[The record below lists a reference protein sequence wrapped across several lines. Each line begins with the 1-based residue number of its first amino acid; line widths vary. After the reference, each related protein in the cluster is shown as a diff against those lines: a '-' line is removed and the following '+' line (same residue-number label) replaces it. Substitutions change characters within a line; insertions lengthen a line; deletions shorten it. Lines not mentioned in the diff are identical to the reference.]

1 MTRRN
6 YSIIIA
12 AGLLIC
18 LALNLYN
25 RFVLVPR
32 TMVTFEI
39 HPLSIFCRFV
49 TSPLSWIFIGMI
61 LAALIFRD
69 GRGVPG
75 QKWDTVVTVIGV
87 LLLIVFWVM
96 VILLYSG
103 ISTTRT
109 HQILAWLSSNPMA
122 FLIPGIF
129 IGIKPW
135 NMAR

>member
-49 TSPLSWIFIGMI
+49 TSPLSWIFMSGGMI

-75 QKWDTVVTVIGV
+75 QKWDTVLTVIGV

-103 ISTTRT
+103 YRLPVHIRFW
-109 HQILAWLSSNPMA
+109 HGCHRIRWRFLFREFLSA
-122 FLIPGIF
+122 
-129 IGIKPW
+129 
-135 NMAR
+135 

>member
-61 LAALIFRD
+61 LAALIFR
-69 GRGVPG
+69 GR
-75 QKWDTVVTVIGV
+75 
-87 LLLIVFWVM
+87 
-96 VILLYSG
+96 SG
-103 ISTTRT
+103 I
-109 HQILAWLSSNPMA
+109 PY
-122 FLIPGIF
+122 
-129 IGIKPW
+129 
-135 NMAR
+135 